1 MKKSL
6 LTTINVA
13 IIAVYV
19 IFLAGSVVRMTGSGM
34 GCPDWPKCFG
44 YYIPPTSEKE
54 LTWKANAQFKKGV
67 IIIHNDALY
76 TALEDVRTSDIFMD
90 KNWEAYTK
98 HEYAEFN
105 VYHTYTEYIN
115 RLSSVLAGFVFL
127 VLLWKVTFVKNK
139 IKGVALLV
147 YVAFLGMLFEAWLGK
162 IVVDS
167 FLTPYIITFH
177 MIGGLLIIAF
187 LIRAK
192 FLVFSS
198 VQGFGEKKYNKTF
211 HQLLLT
217 MLLLMIGQILLGTQV
232 RQFVDEQVKEFGFQ
246 QKEFRLLNPSA
257 KFYIHR
263 SFTIVVVLIGAFLFW
278 LNRKYQLKFRE
289 INWVV
294 AFLFFEAFTGVLMY
308 YVNFPFGTQAIHLM
322 SGAILFGVLIHALFV
337 SIDTKDKNRLSQA
350 TLKTL

>member
-13 IIAVYV
+13 IIAVYI
-19 IFLAGSVVRMTGSGM
+19 IFLAGSIVRMTGSGM

-54 LTWKANAQFKKGV
+54 LTWKANTQFKKGV

-76 TALEDVRTSDIFMD
+76 TALEDISTADIFM
-90 KNWEAYTK
+90 KENWQAYTK

-139 IKGVALLV
+139 VRGVAPLV
-147 YVAFLGMLFEAWLGK
+147 YAAFLGMLFEAWLGK

-177 MIGGLLIIAF
+177 MIGGLLIIVF
-187 LIRAK
+187 LMRAK
-192 FLVFSS
+192 FLMEKEINLQKKKEYNAVFYKLLWSM
-198 VQGFGEKKYNKTF
+198 
-211 HQLLLT
+211 LLLT
-217 MLLLMIGQILLGTQV
+217 VFQILLGTQV
-232 RQFVDEQVKEFGFQ
+232 RQFVDEQVKQFGFEH
-246 QKEFRLLNPSA
+246 KEFRLLNPSL

-263 SFTIVVVLIGAFLFW
+263 SFTILIVLIGAFLYW
-278 LNRKYQLKFRE
+278 LNHKYNLKFSQ
-289 INWVV
+289 IKWVV
-294 AFLFFEAFTGVLMY
+294 TLLFFEAFTGVLMY

-322 SGAILFGVLIHALFV
+322 SGAILFGVLIHALFI
-337 SIDTKDKNRLSQA
+337 SIHTKDTNRIS
-350 TLKTL
+350 

>member
-13 IIAVYV
+13 IIAVYI
-19 IFLAGSVVRMTGSGM
+19 IFLAGSIVRMTGSGM

-54 LTWKANAQFKKGV
+54 LTWKANTQFKKGV

-76 TALEDVRTSDIFMD
+76 TALEDISTADIFM
-90 KNWEAYTK
+90 KENWQAYTK

-139 IKGVALLV
+139 VRGVAPLV
-147 YVAFLGMLFEAWLGK
+147 YAAFLGMLFEAWLGK

-167 FLTPYIITFH
+167 FLSPYIITFH
-177 MIGGLLIIAF
+177 MIGGLLIIVF
-187 LIRAK
+187 LMRAK
-192 FLVFSS
+192 FLMEKEINLQKKKEYNAVFYKLLWSM
-198 VQGFGEKKYNKTF
+198 
-211 HQLLLT
+211 LLLT
-217 MLLLMIGQILLGTQV
+217 VFQILLGTQV
-232 RQFVDEQVKEFGFQ
+232 RQFVDEQVKQFGFEH
-246 QKEFRLLNPSA
+246 KEFRLLNPSL

-263 SFTIVVVLIGAFLFW
+263 SFTILIVLIGAFLYW
-278 LNRKYQLKFRE
+278 LNHKYNLKFSQ
-289 INWVV
+289 IKWVV
-294 AFLFFEAFTGVLMY
+294 TLLFFEAFTGVLMY

-322 SGAILFGVLIHALFV
+322 SGAILFGVLIHALFI
-337 SIDTKDKNRLSQA
+337 SIHTKDTNRIS
-350 TLKTL
+350 